1 MTAPSLPAVVR
12 LMDTDVIPD
21 GGLRELSLRVNLTS
35 DIKMR
40 TAWPSEI
47 TISGET
53 PWYRGEERLVEL
65 RIKAKP
71 FNDYVTCWRPKLY
84 VCRNDKIIGSL
95 TLADLEPRSEEDAG

>member
-1 MTAPSLPAVVR
+1 MTAPALPALVR
-12 LMDTDVIPD
+12 LMDTDVIPES
-21 GGLRELSLRVNLTS
+21 GLREPSLRVNLTS

-47 TISGET
+47 TVSGST

-65 RIKAKP
+65 RIQAKP

-84 VCRNDKIIGSL
+84 VCRNDEIIGSL
-95 TLADLEPRSEEDAG
+95 RLAENRAGTGDDAG